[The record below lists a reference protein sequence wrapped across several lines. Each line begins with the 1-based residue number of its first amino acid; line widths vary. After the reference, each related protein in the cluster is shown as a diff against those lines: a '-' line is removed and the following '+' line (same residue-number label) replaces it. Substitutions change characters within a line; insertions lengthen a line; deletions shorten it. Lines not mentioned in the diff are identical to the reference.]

1 MMPRVPY
8 WKGCD
13 LAVQTDYVAIGEK
26 TRIRRFTRA
35 DVDRWIEWPT
45 HRDPLFEAYNP
56 PSMSAGMRDAWFEDL
71 VGRQAQL
78 PFAVDDLKGEL
89 IGRIFLRHRHRPE
102 GSATLGIDLR
112 PEFLNR
118 GYGTDSLTTFMEYFF
133 GSLGFDRMYLSVAV
147 FNGRAMHLYE
157 RLGFRKVNEYW
168 DRLRTTAKVL
178 TAPRYE
184 PVRHLFR
191 RGDQGLEALHQVMVV
206 NKPIFERA
214 LKENL
219 S

>member
-1 MMPRVPY
+1 MVIQTEY
-8 WKGCD
+8 
-13 LAVQTDYVAIGEK
+13 LATGNK

-35 DVDRWIEWPT
+35 DVDRWQEWPR
-45 HRDPLFEAYNP
+45 HSDPLFDSYNP
-56 PSMSAGMRDAWFEDL
+56 PSMSAGMRDAWFDDL

-78 PFAVDDLKGEL
+78 PFAVDDLDGTL

-112 PEFLNR
+112 PEFLNH
-118 GYGTDSLTTFMEYFF
+118 GYGTDALTTFMEHFF
-133 GSLGFDRMYLSVAV
+133 CAIEFDRMYLAVAI

-168 DRLRTTAKVL
+168 DRLRTSAKVM

-184 PVRHLFR
+184 PMRHLFR
-191 RGDQGLEALHQVMVV
+191 NGDQGLEALHQVMVV
-206 NKPIFERA
+206 NRTIFER
-214 LKENL
+214 LMDDRK
-219 S
+219 SKPPR